1 MAHILVV
8 DDEDDMVGLM
18 RMALQKDGHKVTEA
32 FDGKEALKKL
42 GIEPEDDEA
51 PIPDLIITDVM
62 MPQVN
67 GFDLGIKL
75 NENQRT
81 RQIPLL
87 VLTAKGGMEDSFKL
101 NTNIKDYLSKPF
113 DQKKLRAL
121 VSKIIAPAQEVKVC
135 ALKVQYG
142 SQGDGGKGDQIIEQI
157 LNGVRKAVASPK
169 ALFEPEQLQELYAM
183 AGKDVTIM
191 DKDDKPRCNI
201 RVLDIFETTFGDPD
215 PRVAAGT
222 GYELRPEAFKTAHMA
237 QWQTAFAK
245 LGLSLQKDT
254 VLVAQLFEVSKPSA

>member
-1 MAHILVV
+1 
-8 DDEDDMVGLM
+8 MVGLI
-18 RMALQKDGHKVTEA
+18 RMSLQRDGHKVTEA

-42 GIEPEDDEA
+42 GVEPEDAEA

-67 GFDLGIKL
+67 GFDLGLKL

-101 NTNIKDYLSKPF
+101 NTNIKDYISKPF
-113 DQKKLRAL
+113 DQKKLRAT
-121 VSKIIAPAQEVKVC
+121 VSKIISPPQEVKVGE
-135 ALKVQYG
+135 LRVQYG
-142 SQGDGGKGDQIIEQI
+142 LQGDGGKGDLVIDQI
-157 LNGVRKAVASPK
+157 LHGVRTAMASPK
-169 ALFEPEQLQELYAM
+169 ALFAPEHLKELCEM
-183 AGKDVTIM
+183 AGKTVTVF

-201 RVLDIFETTFGDPD
+201 RVLDVFETTFGDPD
-215 PRVAAGT
+215 PRLSAGT
-222 GYELRPEAFKTAHMA
+222 GYELRPEAFKTAHMG
-237 QWQTAFAK
+237 QWQDSFAK

-254 VLVAQLFEVSKPSA
+254 ILVVQLFELVKPLG